1 MHRTREHDAYQKPN
15 SAGQIAHLCGHY
27 RAYERSGACDSGE
40 MVAEKDVFVRRDV
53 IASVVSDHCRSC
65 ATIVQLKDAIR
76 DKAPVESV
84 SDQIDARAG
93 HYEPDGTD
101 TLALI

>member
-1 MHRTREHDAYQKPN
+1 MHRACEHDAYQKPN
-15 SAGQIAHLCGHY
+15 GAGQIAHLCGHY

-53 IASVVSDHCRSC
+53 ISSVVSDHRRSC
-65 ATIVQLKDAIR
+65 AAIVQLEYAIR
-76 DKAPVESV
+76 DKAPIEGV

-93 HYEPDGTD
+93 HYEPDGAD
-101 TLALI
+101 ALALI

>member
-1 MHRTREHDAYQKPN
+1 MHRACEHDAYQKPN

-27 RAYERSGACDSGE
+27 RAYERSGARDSGE

-53 IASVVSDHCRSC
+53 ISPVVSDHRRSC
-65 ATIVQLKDAIR
+65 AAIVQLKDAIR
-76 DKAPVESV
+76 DKAPVEGV

-93 HYEPDGTD
+93 YYEPDGAD
-101 TLALI
+101 ALAFI

>member
-15 SAGQIAHLCGHY
+15 GAGQIAHLCGHY

-40 MVAEKDVFVRRDV
+40 MVTEKDVFVRRDV
-53 IASVVSDHCRSC
+53 ISSVVSDHRRCC
-65 ATIVQLKDAIR
+65 AASVQLKDAIR
-76 DKAPVESV
+76 DKAPVEGV

-93 HYEPDGTD
+93 HYEPDGAD
-101 TLALI
+101 ALAFI